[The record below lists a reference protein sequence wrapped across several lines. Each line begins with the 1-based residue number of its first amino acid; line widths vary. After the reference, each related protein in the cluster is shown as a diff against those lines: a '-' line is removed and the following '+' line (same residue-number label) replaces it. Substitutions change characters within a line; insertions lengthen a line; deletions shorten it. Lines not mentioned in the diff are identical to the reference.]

1 MTTIQRHESPF
12 SDLARLITLVD
23 GVFAVAMTL
32 LVLDLKLPVG
42 TNNLADALKKLI
54 PSFVVYIIVFASI
67 AGYWTI
73 HHGNFHLISQGD
85 GRLLV
90 LSLVNLLFITLF
102 PLAAS
107 IVGAH
112 PLEPL
117 ATVCLSVNCL
127 CYCVSAWGIW
137 AYVVANPHLTQ
148 SEYGMHRLREI
159 KKIMVA
165 GAIGLALAIPLAFIS
180 VYFAYAIWIGY
191 VPFVSWW
198 NHARSKIHPKNAAI
212 NKDKP

>member
-12 SDLARLITLVD
+12 SDLGRLITLVD

-32 LVLDLKLPVG
+32 LVLDLKLPIG
-42 TNNLADALKKLI
+42 SPDLSNALVQMV
-54 PSFVVYIIVFASI
+54 PSFIVYIIVFASI

-73 HHGNFHLISQGD
+73 HHGTFHFIMHGD
-85 GRLLV
+85 GKLMV

-112 PLEPL
+112 PLEAL
-117 ATVCLSVNCL
+117 ATVCLSLNCL
-127 CYCVSAWGIW
+127 CYCLSAWGIW
-137 AYVVANPHLTQ
+137 SYVAANPQLVQ
-148 SEYGMHRLREI
+148 SEYGTHRLYEI
-159 KKIMVA
+159 KKIMMA
-165 GAIGLALAIPLAFIS
+165 GAIGLALAIPLAYVSI
-180 VYFAYAIWIGY
+180 YFAYVIWIGY

-198 NHARSKIHPKNAAI
+198 THSARRRTPQKVAKN
-212 NKDKP
+212 